1 MREAKKKDE
10 IAKKG
15 KQSAVMKRTVILTM
29 AWTWVMKS
37 SWRMSSVTRTSRKIT
52 WRSQNPMQLF
62 RRKYK

>member
-1 MREAKKKDE
+1 MREEKKKEE

-29 AWTWVMKS
+29 AWTWAMKS
-37 SWRMSSVTRTSRKIT
+37 SWRMNSVTTTSRKIT
-52 WRSQNPMQLF
+52 WRSQNPMQLL